1 MSDLRERL
9 QELAEAAARQ
19 GRTPGPRAALRRGRQ
34 RRRLRL
40 AGGTAALLAL
50 VLFAG
55 LLGSDRLASRPVPLA
70 PPATTRPP
78 ATTASTSAP
87 DASAPDAS
95 APDVSISPDPGEVQL
110 PAGSPPGAVGEQMVQ
125 DVASEVARCQGGDPD
140 EPKVLVAWG
149 KGHGRTWLIV
159 AKPPRPGEDWLCWS
173 DGLFEASGAG
183 GIGNHGALALTPL
196 QASGSHNLRSG
207 NQYWGYVI
215 GPVTKLATRVR
226 VLFDSGIPPLDLV
239 PIQAGDRFPVNF
251 YAGFYR
257 QPAKD
262 KRPAT
267 WQVIRVV
274 AYDQAGRTVAECQA
288 SAGPGHSC

>member
-19 GRTPGPRAALRRGRQ
+19 GRTPGPQAALHRGRL
-34 RRRLRL
+34 RRLRL
-40 AGGTAALLAL
+40 AAGTAALLAL
-50 VLFAG
+50 VLYVG
-55 LLGSDRLASRPVPLA
+55 LLGSDRLTGRPAPLA

-87 DASAPDAS
+87 DASAPD
-95 APDVSISPDPGEVQL
+95 VSISPDPGEIQF
-110 PAGSPPGAVGEQMVQ
+110 PAGSPPGRVGEQMVQ
-125 DVASEVARCQGGDPD
+125 DVASEVARCQGGDPNG
-140 EPKVLVAWG
+140 PTVLVAWG
-149 KGHGRTWLIV
+149 KAHGRTWLIA
-159 AKPPRPGEDWLCWS
+159 AKPPLPGEDQLCWS
-173 DGLFEASGAG
+173 SGLFEASGAG
-183 GIGNHGALALTPL
+183 GMSNHGALPLTAL

-207 NQYWGYVI
+207 NQYWGHVI
-215 GPVTKLATRVR
+215 GPVTKRAARVQ
-226 VLFDSGIPPLDLV
+226 VQFDMGIAPLDLV

-251 YAGFYR
+251 YTGFYR

-267 WQVIRVV
+267 WQVVRVV

-288 SAGPGHSC
+288 TAGPGHSC